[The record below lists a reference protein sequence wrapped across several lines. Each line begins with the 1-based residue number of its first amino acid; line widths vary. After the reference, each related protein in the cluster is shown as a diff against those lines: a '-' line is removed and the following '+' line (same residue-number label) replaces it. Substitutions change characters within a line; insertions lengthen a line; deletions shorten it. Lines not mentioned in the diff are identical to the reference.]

1 MMLDTFFFDFI
12 ARAVCV
18 VKTNTICTFRV
29 FSLVKSLFWVNACG
43 VMLGTCYQHAFIL
56 SYHLA
61 ISFFF
66 MLNFWF
72 FFMFFINLA
81 YEI

>member
-1 MMLDTFFFDFI
+1 MMFDIFFDFI

-43 VMLGTCYQHAFIL
+43 VMLGICYQHAFIL

-61 ISFFF
+61 ILFFYVELVFFF
-66 MLNFWF
+66 WF
-72 FFMFFINLA
+72 LINLA